1 MANATTILKYMQYN
15 YAIHIHVYPSSYSFT
30 LEQVTT
36 YKAKTTL
43 KPQLTPKQL
52 KALKLHCVVSLTV
65 MPEGS
70 VKCTKRLRYM
80 YCQCL

>member
-1 MANATTILKYMQYN
+1 MLKWVITACHYNLEKYVILYYTI
-15 YAIHIHVYPSSYSFT
+15 HTHVYPNSYSFT
-30 LEQVTT
+30 LEQAAT
-36 YKAKTTL
+36 YKARTTL

-70 VKCTKRLRYM
+70 VKCTKL
-80 YCQCL
+80 